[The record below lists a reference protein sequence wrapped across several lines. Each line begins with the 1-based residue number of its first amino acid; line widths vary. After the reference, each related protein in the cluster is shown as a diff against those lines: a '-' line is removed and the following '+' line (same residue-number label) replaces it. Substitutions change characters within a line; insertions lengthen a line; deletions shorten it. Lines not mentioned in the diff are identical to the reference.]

1 MRTLLFFALVIGF
14 ATRCSSTKQSTEIAT
29 PADKQQAANTD
40 SQQNEP
46 TPSTANES
54 TSKTQIRYQR

>member
-1 MRTLLFFALVIGF
+1 MRKLLFFALVIGF
-14 ATRCSSTKQSTEIAT
+14 ATSCSSSKQSTISAT
-29 PADKQQAANTD
+29 PADKQQAANTV

-54 TSKTQIRYQR
+54 TSKTEIRYQR